1 MATPP
6 RFAVQAAA
14 AARRG
19 LLRLADLLLPSALA
33 AAEHAH
39 AFTHVHVLATLTEL
53 GVADVLTEQPQD
65 TKELASRVGCDPDA
79 LHRLLRAAATFG
91 AVRMD
96 RQGRVRETR
105 LSRVLRSDNRYEV
118 GSWCRFLRASAHQQ
132 AWSDLTTTV
141 RRGEPAFRR
150 VHGTD
155 IFSWAGEHADWGRNM
170 TRGLS
175 GLTLAESPFLVG
187 GIELA
192 SEGVVC
198 DLGGGR
204 GALLAEILKDRPRLR
219 GVLVDSPAVLA
230 EAKAYLD
237 AEGVLP
243 RVDLVEGDIMVD
255 DLPSADWYLLKWV
268 LHDWDNPT
276 CVKLLAN
283 MRRAISPG
291 AKLAVI
297 EGVQERNVVDP
308 RFSMIDLQ
316 MLVVSESGRERS
328 ARELQSLV
336 EQAGWKPTGLHL
348 LATGTAI
355 LSAG

>member
-19 LLRLADLLLPSALA
+19 LLSLADLLLPSAIA

-39 AFTHVHVLATLTEL
+39 AFTHVHVLATLAEL

-65 TKELASRVGCDPDA
+65 TGDLASTLGCDPDA

-96 RQGRVRETR
+96 RHGRVRHTR
-105 LSRVLRSDNRYEV
+105 LSRVLRSDNRYQV
-118 GSWCRFLRASAHQQ
+118 GSWCRFLRASEHQQ
-132 AWSDLTTTV
+132 AWADLTTTV
-141 RRGEPAFRR
+141 RCGEPAFRR
-150 VHGTD
+150 VHGAD
-155 IFSWAGEHADWGRNM
+155 VFSWAGDHSDWGDNM
-170 TRGLS
+170 ARGLS
-175 GLTLAESPFLVG
+175 GLTLAESPFLVR
-187 GIELA
+187 GIDPP

-204 GALLAEILKDRPRLR
+204 GALLAEILKERPRLR
-219 GVLVDSPAVLA
+219 GVLVDSSAVLA
-230 EAKAYLD
+230 EAKTYLD
-237 AEGVLP
+237 AEGVLS
-243 RVDLVEGDIMVD
+243 RVNLVEGDIMVD
-255 DLPSADWYLLKWV
+255 DLPPADWYLLKWV
-268 LHDWDNPT
+268 LHDWDDAT
-276 CVKLLAN
+276 CTKLLRN
-283 MRRAISPG
+283 VRRAISPG

-297 EGVQERNVVDP
+297 EGVQQRNMVDP

-328 ARELQSLV
+328 APELQSLV
-336 EQAGWKPTGLHL
+336 EQAGWKPTGLRL

-355 LSAG
+355 VSAG